1 VTEAFPKTKLP
12 RRMWMY
18 FRLGHGQYLLYAT
31 AFSNFIL
38 IFYRLAIEQVPSLQ
52 AIVPSLTLF
61 TLLFLPTYIALAVVV
76 GRWHVKSQLMNDQ
89 VVSAQ
94 YNPPIKKILENQAE
108 IMKRL
113 NDIEKKFKG

>member
-38 IFYRLAIEQVPSLQ
+38 IFYRLAIEQVPYLQ
-52 AIVPSLTLF
+52 AIIPSLTLF
-61 TLLFLPTYIALAVVV
+61 ALIFLPTYIALAVIV

-89 VVSAQ
+89 VVSAH
-94 YNPPIKKILENQAE
+94 YNPPIKKILENQDA

-113 NDIEKKFKG
+113 NDIEKKVKK